1 MRAIDLPEFG
11 DADVMQVRRTEVPVP
26 GPTEVL
32 IRVIA
37 AGVNRPDV
45 VQRQGLYPAPPG
57 ASPILGLEVSGEIAG
72 LGDKVSQWQT
82 GDKVCALV
90 NGGGYAEFA
99 VAPAS
104 QCLPI
109 PKALSMAEAA
119 ALPETCFTVW
129 SNVFQRC
136 GLRAKENLLVH
147 GGASGIGTTA
157 IQIASALG
165 ATVFT
170 TVGSDEKVRA
180 CEALGAE
187 LAINYRSQNF
197 YQVLKDRLGKR
208 GIDVILDMVGGE
220 YIEKNI
226 KLAAL
231 EGRIVN
237 IAYLQGSVTKVNFMP
252 VMLKR
257 LTLTG
262 STLRP
267 QSEAQ
272 KAETASQLRQQV
284 WPLLESGR
292 IKPVIAETFPLA
304 HVIDAHKLMES
315 NQSIGK
321 IVLCVGDES

>member
-1 MRAIDLPEFG
+1 MRSIDLPEFG
-11 DADVMQVRRTEVPVP
+11 DADVMQLRRTEIPVP

-57 ASPILGLEVSGEIAG
+57 ASPILGLEVSGEIAA
-72 LGDKVSQWQT
+72 LGENVSQWQI

-109 PKALSMAEAA
+109 PEALSMAEAA

-136 GLRAKENLLVH
+136 GLRVKENLLVH

-165 ATVFT
+165 ASVFT
-170 TVGSDEKVRA
+170 TVGSDEKVQA

-187 LAINYRSQNF
+187 LAINYRRQDF
-197 YQVLKDRLGKR
+197 YAVLKERLGKR
-208 GIDVILDMVGGE
+208 GIDVTLDMVGGE

-237 IAYLQGSVTKVNFMP
+237 IAYLQGSVAKVNFMP

-272 KAETASQLRQQV
+272 KAETARQLQQQV

>member
-1 MRAIDLPEFG
+1 MRSIDLPEFG
-11 DADVMQVRRTEVPVP
+11 DADVMQLRRTEIPVP

-57 ASPILGLEVSGEIAG
+57 ASPILGLEVSGEIVA
-72 LGDKVSQWQT
+72 LGDKVSQWQA

-109 PKALSMAEAA
+109 PQALTMAEAA

-136 GLRAKENLLVH
+136 GLRVRENLLVH

-157 IQIASALG
+157 IQIGSALG
-165 ATVFT
+165 ARVFA

-187 LAINYRSQNF
+187 LAINYRRQDF
-197 YQVLKDRLGKR
+197 YPVLKERLGKR
-208 GIDVILDMVGGE
+208 GIDVTLDMVGGE

-237 IAYLQGSVTKVNFMP
+237 IAYLQGSVAKVNFMP

-272 KAETASQLRQQV
+272 KAETASQLRQRV
-284 WPLLESGR
+284 WPLLDSGK
-292 IKPVIAETFPLA
+292 IKPVIAETFALA
-304 HVIDAHKLMES
+304 QVIDAHKLMES

-321 IVLCVGDES
+321 IVLCVGDEN